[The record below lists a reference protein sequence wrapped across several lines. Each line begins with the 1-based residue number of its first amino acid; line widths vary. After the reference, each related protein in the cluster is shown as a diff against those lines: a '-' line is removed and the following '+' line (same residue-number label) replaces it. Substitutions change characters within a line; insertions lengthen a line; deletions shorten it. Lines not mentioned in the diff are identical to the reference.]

1 MKYTYKVQRTYT
13 TESPEMTVEADTWL
27 EARVLV
33 QSSINNNYAYKNA
46 KIVRVCSTSD
56 MPT

>member
-1 MKYTYKVQRTYT
+1 MKYTYKLERTYT

-33 QSSINNNYAYKNA
+33 QRSIKQNNAYKDA
-46 KIVRVCSTSD
+46 KIIRVPISTEIL
-56 MPT
+56 